1 MATQRKGDVAG
12 QVADKLNGPRSQG
25 DAALNAVLSTIRE
38 ALTRGDK
45 VVLTGFGRFDVRQV
59 KQRTVVA
66 IRGRQKGQRIPVP
79 AHKRVGFTPGSEL
92 VKSVR
97 GR

>member
-1 MATQRKGDVAG
+1 MAVA
-12 QVADKLNGPRSQG
+12 AKLSGPRSQG
-25 DAALNAVLSTIRE
+25 DAALNAVLGSIRE
-38 ALTRGDK
+38 ALSRGDK

-59 KQRTVVA
+59 KQRMVVA

-79 AHKRVGFTPGSEL
+79 AHKRVGFTPGSDL